1 MKTKSIRVLSLCTL
15 LTIGISIAD
24 AQKHWTQDECITYAI
39 DHNVN
44 IQQRALQIQKRQVNY
59 ETSSNGWLPEVSAHL
74 GEQFSF
80 GNYNSTT
87 GSMQSNKD
95 KINYDLA
102 YTTGDISAKMN
113 LFDGFKVKNQ
123 KKADHFSLHAATADL
138 EKARKDIGIQI
149 AVYYLECLCN
159 KSLVDVANS
168 QLAVSQQLRE
178 RAAIL
183 VDEGKRPL
191 SELKDIEA
199 TVASDEYTLTQAK
212 GNFTIALTNL
222 AQLLNLPSA
231 EGFDVAPIDETAA
244 SQPATAANYDEVV
257 EKWPSILSAKSS
269 IEEKKARI
277 EVARSDYYPT
287 LYLQGSLR
295 TFYVNMFHLNYGWG
309 GFGKQFFNNN
319 LNEVIGLHLNIPIF
333 NRFQTRSNIRMAKL
347 DVMEQQLALDDARQN
362 LRTEM
367 QKAYTNATVALD
379 KQTSAQKAVDAAAVS
394 VSYEQD
400 RYDAGRSS
408 VFDLIIAQQKH
419 LKAQQDAVQS
429 KYEYLIRQRILDFYR

>member
-24 AQKHWTQDECITYAI
+24 AQKQWTLDECITYAI

-231 EGFDVAPIDETAA
+231 EGFDVAPIDE
-244 SQPATAANYDEVV
+244 PAPNLTVADYTDVV
-257 EKWPSILSAKSS
+257 ERWPSITAAKSS
-269 IEEKKARI
+269 IEAGKARV
-277 EVARSDYYPT
+277 EVARASYYPT
-287 LYLQGSLR
+287 LYLEGSLR
-295 TFYVNMFHLNYGWG
+295 TFYVNMFHQNPGWG
-309 GFGKQFFNNN
+309 GFGKQFFDKNM
-319 LNEVIGLHLNIPIF
+319 NEVIGLHLNIPIF

-347 DVMEQQLALDDARQN
+347 DVMNQQLALDDARQN

-367 QKAYTNATVALD
+367 QKAYTNAMVALD
-379 KQTSAQKAVDAAAVS
+379 KQASAQKAVDAAAVS

-408 VFDLIIAQQKH
+408 VFDLIIAQQKY

>member
-1 MKTKSIRVLSLCTL
+1 MKTKNIRTLSLCTL
-15 LTIGISIAD
+15 LTIGFSVAD
-24 AQKHWTQDECITYAI
+24 AQQPWTLDQCIEYATTHSI
-39 DHNVN
+39 N
-44 IQQRALQIQKRQVNY
+44 IQQRALQIQKRQVNL
-59 ETSSNGWLPEVSAHL
+59 ETSSNGWLPEVSAQL

-87 GSMQSNKD
+87 GSMQSNSTGT
-95 KINYDLA
+95 NYDLA
-102 YTTGDISAKMN
+102 YTTGEITAKMN
-113 LFDGFKVKNQ
+113 LFDGFKVKNRM
-123 KKADHFSLHAATADL
+123 KADRYSLHAATADL

-149 AVYYLECLCN
+149 AVYFMECLCN

-168 QLAVSQQLRE
+168 QLAVSQQLRQ
-178 RAAIL
+178 RASIL

-199 TVASDEYTLTQAK
+199 TVAGDEYTLTQAK
-212 GNFTIALTNL
+212 GELTLALNDL
-222 AQLLNLPSA
+222 VQLLNLPSA
-231 EGFDVAPIDETAA
+231 EGFDVAPIDVTTAG
-244 SQPATAANYDEVV
+244 QPAMPANYDDVV

-269 IEEKKARI
+269 IEEKKALI

-287 LYLQGSLR
+287 LFLQGSLR
-295 TFYVNMFHLNYGWG
+295 TFYVNMFHQNYGWG
-309 GFGKQFFNNN
+309 DFGKQYFNNN
-319 LNEVIGLHLNIPIF
+319 LNEVVGVHLSIPIF

-347 DVMEQQLALDDARQN
+347 DVMDQQFALDDARQN

-367 QKAYTNATVALD
+367 HKAYTNAVVALD
-379 KQTSAQKAVDAAAVS
+379 KMTSAQKAVEAAAVS

-400 RYDAGRSS
+400 RYDAGRGS
-408 VFDLIIAQQKH
+408 VFDLLIAQQKY